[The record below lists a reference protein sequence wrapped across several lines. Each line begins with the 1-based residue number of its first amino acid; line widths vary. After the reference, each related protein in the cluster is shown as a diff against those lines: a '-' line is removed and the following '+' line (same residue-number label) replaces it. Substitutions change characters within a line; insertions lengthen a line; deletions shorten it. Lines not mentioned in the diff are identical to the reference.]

1 MTGTHDTTL
10 ADIKATY
17 STIQNDLRLNAG
29 TPDARSEARD
39 RLEELEEP
47 LSYLIGERGFEE
59 FVAERL
65 EAYRRETDKTLC
77 SCWRSTC
84 PLKRGKVPPKL
95 RQHGSSFSGERRP
108 PSELLVEYQQRHDGG
123 EALDLIRR
131 EWAQMAVHTD
141 LELADIRTLLKRPPD
156 ERKQVA
162 QNVGVELGDDGQPVD
177 GTNTES
183 TVGTDTAAPEAE

>member
-10 ADIKATY
+10 GDIKATY

-29 TPDARSEARD
+29 TPEARKEARD
-39 RLEELEEP
+39 RLEDLESD

-59 FVAERL
+59 FIAERL

-95 RQHGSSFSGERRP
+95 RQHGNASFGGDRRP

-123 EALDLIRR
+123 EALDLVRQ
-131 EWAQMAVHTD
+131 EWAQMAVHVD
-141 LELADIRTLLKRPPD
+141 LELGDIRTLLKRPPD
-156 ERKQVA
+156 EREQVA
-162 QNVGVELGDDGQPVD
+162 RNVGVELGDDGQPID
-177 GTNTES
+177 EDSEET
-183 TVGTDTAAPEAE
+183 TATAEAD

>member
-17 STIQNDLRLNAG
+17 STIQNDLRANAG
-29 TPDARSEARD
+29 TKAARKEAHD
-39 RLEELEEP
+39 RLEALQSD

-95 RQHGSSFSGERRP
+95 RQHGASSFGADRRP

-123 EALDLIRR
+123 EALDLIRQ
-131 EWAQMAVHTD
+131 EWAQMAVNVD
-141 LELADIRTLLKRPPD
+141 LELADIRTLLKRPAG
-156 ERKQVA
+156 ERKQTA
-162 QNVGVELGDDGQPVD
+162 ANVGVELGDDGQPID
-177 GTNTES
+177 DDSGE
-183 TVGTDTAAPEAE
+183 TVSMEAD